1 MDLLPTDTPLAIEI
15 AGLSKHFGPL
25 TAVDSLNLQVLEGEC
40 FGFLGP
46 NGAGK
51 TTTLNM
57 LTTLLKPSA
66 GRVKICGFD
75 LESEVTEIK
84 RHIGLMPD
92 NPTIYQSLTG
102 RQFIYFVASLYGLKK
117 TKIDEL
123 AIYYLDLLDILS
135 TFDDPIRSYSF
146 GMQKKILLVSVLVR
160 QPKVLFL
167 DEPTVGLDP
176 KSANT
181 VKKIVRQL
189 CASGRTIFMT
199 SHMLQMVEQVCDRI
213 GIIQNGKLI
222 TTGTLTDLRTRSND
236 ISSLEDIFLQLTNG
250 LE

>member
-1 MDLLPTDTPLAIEI
+1 MDLLVTDTPLAIEI
-15 AGLSKHFGPL
+15 VGLSKRFGSL
-25 TAVDSLNLQVLEGEC
+25 TAVDNLNLQISEGEC

-57 LTTLLKPSA
+57 LTTLLNPSA

-75 LESEVTEIK
+75 LDSEATEIK

-117 TKIDEL
+117 TKIEEL
-123 AIYYLDLLDILS
+123 TMYYLDLLEILPA
-135 TFDDPIRSYSF
+135 FDDPIRSYSF
-146 GMQKKILLVSVLVR
+146 GMQKKILLVSVLTR

-181 VKKIVRQL
+181 VKNILRQL
-189 CASGRTIFMT
+189 CDSGRTIFMT

-213 GIIQNGKLI
+213 GIIQHGKLL
-222 TTGTLTDLRTRSND
+222 TTGTLTDLRTRTDD
-236 ISSLEDIFLQLTNG
+236 ISSLEDIFLQLTNDF
-250 LE
+250 E